1 MILYRYACVIKSLI
15 NDPVN
20 MAATKWI
27 YMIMGYLPDIHKK
40 ARVFCL
46 LTTYPHSPQ
55 FKEI

>member
-27 YMIMGYLPDIHKK
+27 YMIMGYLPDIHK
-40 ARVFCL
+40 
-46 LTTYPHSPQ
+46 
-55 FKEI
+55 